1 MASIVYSEFSGG
13 VDLSRPAN
21 IQDANRFREL
31 RNAYVT
37 PGKAVRKRPG
47 ARYVWS
53 WGPGVRGLF
62 TGPGCLTGFWG
73 GANPQVQA
81 ITSVPFVQDSA
92 RYRTMRLDYA
102 GSIPGNPGDRI
113 DRVHAAFLVAD
124 SLYVVAATDVGVRHF
139 FGKPTDLTANRI
151 EDANCPNG
159 TTAIPIASKVFAGDP
174 SGVVRFSKT
183 DDPRDWTAEDDA
195 GFLPTN
201 RKTRSSNTIA
211 ALGEFDGRLV
221 VSTGDAAQL
230 WDVDPDPAEMRFYKT
245 IAVGQVAGDT
255 GANVGADL
263 FFLSPS
269 GVRSIVL
276 NAQNANAMDLDV
288 GVPVDR
294 LATQFTTRA
303 LARFF
308 PSLGQFWLIEGARAL
323 VYSFSRTAKVYAWS
337 EYVFPWEIA
346 GAVDFEGTAYL
357 RSADGDIYRLDP
369 DYAYDDDA
377 RAAVAALGSDRDPYA
392 WADEMP
398 AEGRA
403 APRVRV
409 ITPFFDFKSP
419 AALKQIHAMDVVATR
434 GARAGRFEITH
445 RFRSDTGSEVFEAGP
460 IDLSMLPDDSRPQGW
475 IPVGLMAPSV
485 AAVIEH
491 EAPESFELSALIYH
505 FDNLGVA
512 G

>member
-1 MASIVYSEFSGG
+1 
-13 VDLSRPAN
+13 
-21 IQDANRFREL
+21 
-31 RNAYVT
+31 
-37 PGKAVRKRPG
+37 
-47 ARYVWS
+47 
-53 WGPGVRGLF
+53 
-62 TGPGCLTGFWG
+62 
-73 GANPQVQA
+73 
-81 ITSVPFVQDSA
+81 
-92 RYRTMRLDYA
+92 
-102 GSIPGNPGDRI
+102 
-113 DRVHAAFLVAD
+113 
-124 SLYVVAATDVGVRHF
+124 
-139 FGKPTDLTANRI
+139 
-151 EDANCPNG
+151 
-159 TTAIPIASKVFAGDP
+159 
-174 SGVVRFSKT
+174 
-183 DDPRDWTAEDDA
+183 
-195 GFLPTN
+195 
-201 RKTRSSNTIA
+201 
-211 ALGEFDGRLV
+211 
-221 VSTGDAAQL
+221 
-230 WDVDPDPAEMRFYKT
+230 
-245 IAVGQVAGDT
+245 
-255 GANVGADL
+255 
-263 FFLSPS
+263 
-269 GVRSIVL
+269 VRSIVL

-294 LATQFTTRA
+294 LATQFTTHA

-337 EYVFPWEIA
+337 EYTFPWEIA

-398 AEGRA
+398 VEGRA

-409 ITPFFDFKSP
+409 VTPFFDFKSP
-419 AALKQIHAMDVVATR
+419 AALKQIHAMDVVASR

-460 IDLSMLPDDSRPQGW
+460 IDLSALPDDSRPQGW
-475 IPVGLMAPSV
+475 IPVGLLAPSV
-485 AAVIEH
+485 AAIIEH